1 MNTTQI
7 VGVVIA
13 AVVIIGG
20 GYYVM
25 NGGYTIGDSMMGS
38 TTEEQASGKMAT
50 GAFTGSWKEL
60 ATRGG
65 NYVCDINQSAENTK
79 TTGTVYVM
87 GNKLRGEFITKS
99 TNGTDTSYMLK
110 DADTIYI
117 WSSAMP
123 QGISMKAS
131 AMEGS
136 GTGSTQGQVENQNLS
151 YDWNCRA
158 TGSDAALFMK
168 PADVEFVDMEL
179 MMQGGMKG
187 AIPPGVM
194 PQ

>member
-1 MNTTQI
+1 MSTNHI
-7 VGVVIA
+7 IGVV
-13 AVVIIGG
+13 VVALIVIGG
-20 GYYVM
+20 GYYLM
-25 NGGYTIGDSMMGS
+25 SGGYSVGDSMMAGGDA
-38 TTEEQASGKMAT
+38 QGKMAS
-50 GAFTGSWKEL
+50 GAFSGSWKEL

-65 NYVCDINQSAENTK
+65 NYACDINQTAQNTN

-136 GTGSTQGQVENQNLS
+136 GSAPTQGEVENQNLE

-158 TGSDAALFMK
+158 TGSDAAMFMK
-168 PADVEFVDMEL
+168 PTDIEFVDMEL
-179 MMQGGMKG
+179 MMTGTMQVPAGM
-187 AIPPGVM
+187 M